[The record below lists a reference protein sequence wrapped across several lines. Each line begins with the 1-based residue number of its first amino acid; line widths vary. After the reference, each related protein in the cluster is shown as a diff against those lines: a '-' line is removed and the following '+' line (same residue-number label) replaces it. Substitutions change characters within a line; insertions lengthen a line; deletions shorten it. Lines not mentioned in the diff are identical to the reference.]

1 MSLFPPLLFSFFLD
15 FIFHLPYSPIF
26 LSLSFFFSTSV
37 RHYFSFTIAFFVPV
51 PVFFSPSLPLFSLFF
66 SSTFSLGHP
75 RVLFFTYVFF
85 FLSSIQFLSV
95 LVRAWLI
102 VRFPLHFVPV
112 PVSLFAPRS
121 LRPVSLPPY
130 TGASVAPATHAR
142 VSPARVSHLRVVPPD
157 FLSSSPRRPLFYGR
171 SSFFFLVLSFSS
183 SFLPPPLFPFFFDLP
198 PFLFQPILAYVRT
211 GNAYVKYHQLTGI
224 PEIYR
229 FFFCSRITVISI
241 FPFRLDRG
249 SIRLKKKIKRER
261 ERELLT
267 IECRRN

>member
-1 MSLFPPLLFSFFLD
+1 MSLFPLLFSFFLD
-15 FIFHLPYSPIF
+15 FIFHLGSPLF
-26 LSLSFFFSTSV
+26 FLHNSVLRSRARFLLSLPPIVFPLFFIYFFS
-37 RHYFSFTIAFFVPV
+37 R
-51 PVFFSPSLPLFSLFF
+51 
-66 SSTFSLGHP
+66 SSARS
-75 RVLFFTYVFF
+75 FFTYVFF